1 MNDRIG
7 DISDV
12 LLKADFALQTLTTE
26 LNVLIKEYEFNN
38 KVNPVE
44 HIKTRIKTKESCIEK
59 LIRKGY
65 EPTKDNLINPK

>member
-1 MNDRIG
+1 MISNY
-7 DISDV
+7 DINYVGYS
-12 LLKADFALQTLTTE
+12 KGF
-26 LNVLIKEYEFNN
+26 EFNN